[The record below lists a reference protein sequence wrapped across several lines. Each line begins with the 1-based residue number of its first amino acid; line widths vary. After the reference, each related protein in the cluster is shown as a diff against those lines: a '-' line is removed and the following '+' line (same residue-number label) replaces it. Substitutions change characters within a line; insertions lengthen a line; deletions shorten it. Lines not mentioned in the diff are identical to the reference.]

1 MSTGRASSGGAA
13 RASSAPGF
21 TRSRSGSGRCL
32 SEVSMSRAISST
44 LRTPRR
50 PWPHCSTRG
59 KATSSTSAPGRQRR
73 CWRSSP
79 TFARPS
85 APRSKPRWDPLQSI
99 IPWSTF
105 PLRTSTRLAFG
116 PKRTGARKRLS
127 PTASSRPG
135 RGRPSTGGLSR
146 NCARSSS
153 AFSLPRIDPPTIEH
167 SLATDLADPPLERF
181 VRRMLDIGLSA
192 VALALTWPVIALA
205 ALIVRLDTA
214 GPSFF
219 RQTRLGKHGRRFTIV
234 KLRGM
239 YADARERFAHLYNY
253 ELSDEEARRFHF
265 HIEDDP
271 RVTRV
276 GHFFRKTSIDELPNF
291 WNVLKGD
298 MSLVGPRPQI
308 PEMFP
313 YYGPYKD
320 VILSVRPGIF
330 SLPKVSNRDDANL
343 QETILADAYYVHHRS
358 LGLDFKIILRGI
370 AMVVLRRAVR

>member
-167 SLATDLADPPLERF
+167 SLATDLAEPQVERRLALIPQPDPPLER
-181 VRRMLDIGLSA
+181 
-192 VALALTWPVIALA
+192 
-205 ALIVRLDTA
+205 
-214 GPSFF
+214 FF